1 MPGVRKYGDRGGYL
15 GSGSSIM
22 SVERLDAKFCTR
34 PVCPLEEGHICD
46 EFIS

>member
-1 MPGVRKYGDRGGYL
+1 MGIGVGSGGR
-15 GSGSSIM
+15 GSSIM
-22 SVERLDAKFCTR
+22 GVERLDAKFCTR

>member
-1 MPGVRKYGDRGGYL
+1 MGIGVGSR

-46 EFIS
+46 EFIC

>member
-1 MPGVRKYGDRGGYL
+1 MGVEVGSG

>member
-1 MPGVRKYGDRGGYL
+1 MGIGVSSG
-15 GSGSSIM
+15 GSGSIIM

-34 PVCPLEEGHICD
+34 PVGLLEEGHICD

>member
-1 MPGVRKYGDRGGYL
+1 MGIGVSSG
-15 GSGSSIM
+15 GSGSIIM

>member
-1 MPGVRKYGDRGGYL
+1 MEIEVGSGGM
-15 GSGSSIM
+15 GGSSIM

-34 PVCPLEEGHICD
+34 PVCRLEEGHICD